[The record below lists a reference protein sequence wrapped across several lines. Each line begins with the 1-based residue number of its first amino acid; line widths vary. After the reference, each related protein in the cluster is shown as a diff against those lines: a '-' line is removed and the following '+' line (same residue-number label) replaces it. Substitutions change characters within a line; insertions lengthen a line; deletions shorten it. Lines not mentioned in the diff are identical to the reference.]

1 MSEPIDHWR
10 SGDQSGATSENLN
23 TKTNTRSTNALL
35 VVPILSL
42 RHLFEPITLGSLV
55 VKNRIVMPTITTGF
69 SVGPVTDQLKAY
81 FVERAKGGVGMI
93 FVGISGIEKELKYSI
108 DVSSDDTISG
118 LQGLTKAIKSEGAK
132 VALQLWH
139 PGRYEFTWITGR
151 KPVSASD
158 VASSLA
164 GTEKPRAL
172 TAAEIEKIEE
182 EYAQAALRAKKAG
195 FDAAEFIGSAGY
207 LISQFL
213 SPATNKRTD
222 DYGGK
227 MESRMRFPLEIV
239 GRARELV
246 GESYPIVFRLSG
258 DELVPGGNGLEET
271 KIIAKKLEDAGVVA
285 FNITAGWHESRVPM
299 ITMDVPRGGYVY
311 LAEGV
316 KKVLSNAK
324 VMASNRIND
333 PMLADRI
340 ISEGK
345 ADMVSMGRPLIADPE
360 LPRKAMERRFDDIR
374 MCVACNQGCFD
385 HIFQASPITCM
396 VNPMVGKEGKIRIT
410 PAVQKKRIV
419 VVGGGPAGLEAAM
432 IAAQRG
438 HSVVL
443 FEQNNRLGGQLNL
456 AAVAPHKD
464 ELGNIVTYLSTQVRK
479 LGVKTV
485 LGKVATLD
493 LLAAENPDVV
503 IIATGALPVGPS
515 FKAEKGQTV
524 VQAWDVLA
532 GTELPGKNIVIVGG
546 GGTGCYTAHYLADN
560 KGKKVSVVEMLD
572 KVANDVGVS
581 SRWILRKQLKDC
593 GVNVITGAKLTNIT
607 RNTVVLVKGGKE
619 ESMSADA
626 VVLALGAA
634 SNDTL
639 SNKAKGEFSEVYS
652 IGDCVKPRKA
662 LEAIHEGF
670 DLGLRV

>member
-1 MSEPIDHWR
+1 M
-10 SGDQSGATSENLN
+10 GN
-23 TKTNTRSTNALL
+23 
-35 VVPILSL
+35 
-42 RHLFEPITLGSLV
+42 LV

-69 SVGPVTDQLKAY
+69 SIGPVNEQLTNY
-81 FVERAKGGVGMI
+81 FIERAKGGAGMI
-93 FVGISGIEKELKYSI
+93 FVGICGIEKGLNYTI
-108 DVSSDDTISG
+108 DVSSDETVPGLKGLAKAIRAEGVRAG
-118 LQGLTKAIKSEGAK
+118 LQLF
-132 VALQLWH
+132 H

-158 VASSLA
+158 VASTLA

-172 TAAEIEKIEE
+172 TVPEIEKIED
-182 EYAQAALRAKKAG
+182 EYAQAALRTKNAE

-213 SPATNKRTD
+213 SPVTNKRTD
-222 DYGGK
+222 GYGGS
-227 MESRMRFPLEIV
+227 MDNRMRFPLEIV
-239 GRARELV
+239 ERTKQLV

-258 DELVPGGNGLEET
+258 DELVPGGNGLEQT
-271 KIIAKKLEDAGVVA
+271 KIIARSLEDAGVVG

-316 KKVLSNAK
+316 KKVLSSAK

-333 PMLADRI
+333 PVLADRI
-340 ISEGK
+340 IGEGK

-360 LPRKAMERRFDDIR
+360 LPRKAMQRRFDDIR

-396 VNPMVGKEGKIRIT
+396 VNPMVGKEGKIKVT
-410 PAVQKKRIV
+410 PATKEKKIV

-438 HSVVL
+438 HNVFL
-443 FEQNNRLGGQLNL
+443 FERDSKLGGQLNL

-464 ELGNIVTYLSTQVRK
+464 ELGNIVSYLSTQVRK
-479 LGVKTV
+479 LGVKTM
-485 LGKVATLD
+485 LGREVTMG
-493 LLAAENPDVV
+493 LLQSENPDAIVV
-503 IIATGALPVGPS
+503 ATGALPVKPIIPT
-515 FKAEKGQTV
+515 ERGQTV

-532 GTELPGKNIVIVGG
+532 GTELKGSNVVIAGG
-546 GGTGCYTAHYLADN
+546 GGTGCYTAHYLADK
-560 KGKKVSVVEMLD
+560 KGKKVTVVEMLD

-581 SRWILRKQLKDC
+581 SRWILRKQLNDC
-593 GVNVITGAKLTNIT
+593 GVNVITGAKLQNIT
-607 RNTVVLVKGGKE
+607 KNAVTVMRGGKE
-619 ESMSADA
+619 ESVSADA
-626 VVLALGAA
+626 VVLALGATPNNA
-634 SNDTL
+634 L
-639 SNKAKGEFSEVYS
+639 FKLAKEKFSAIYS
-652 IGDCVKPRKA
+652 VGDCVKPRKA

-670 DLGLRV
+670 DVGLNV

>member
-1 MSEPIDHWR
+1 
-10 SGDQSGATSENLN
+10 
-23 TKTNTRSTNALL
+23 
-35 VVPILSL
+35 L
-42 RHLFEPITLGSLV
+42 RHLFEPIKLGNLI

-69 SVGPVTDQLKAY
+69 SIGPVNEQLTNY
-81 FVERAKGGVGMI
+81 FIERAKGGAGMI
-93 FVGISGIEKELKYSI
+93 FVGISGIEKGLNYTI
-108 DVSSDDTISG
+108 DVSSDDTIPG
-118 LQGLTKAIKSEGAK
+118 LQRLAKAIKAEGAR
-132 VALQLWH
+132 VGLQLFH

-172 TAAEIEKIEE
+172 TASEIEKIED
-182 EYAQAALRAKKAG
+182 EYAQAALRTKKAE

-213 SPATNKRTD
+213 SPVTNKRAD
-222 DYGGK
+222 GYGGS
-227 MESRMRFPLEIV
+227 MENRVRFPLEIV
-239 GRARELV
+239 ERAKQLV
-246 GESYPIVFRLSG
+246 GESYPISFRLSG
-258 DELVPGGNGLEET
+258 DELIPGGNGLEQT
-271 KIIAKKLEDAGVVA
+271 KIIAKKLEDAGVVG

-316 KKVLSNAK
+316 KKVLSSAK

-396 VNPMVGKEGKIRIT
+396 VNPMVGKEGKIKIT
-410 PAVQKKRIV
+410 PAKQKKKV
-419 VVGGGPAGLEAAM
+419 AVVGGGPAGLEAAM
-432 IAAQRG
+432 IATQRG
-438 HSVVL
+438 HDVVL
-443 FEQNNRLGGQLNL
+443 FEQSSRLGGQLNL

-464 ELGNIVTYLSTQVRK
+464 ELGNIVTYLSIQLRK
-479 LGVKTV
+479 LGVKIM
-485 LGKVATLD
+485 LGREATID
-493 LLAAENPDVV
+493 LLSKENPDAL
-503 IIATGALPVGPS
+503 IIATGALPLKPS
-515 FKAEKGQTV
+515 IPADKGQTV

-532 GTELPGKNIVIVGG
+532 GTELKGRNVVIAGG
-546 GGTGCYTAHYLADN
+546 GGTGCYTAHYLAD
-560 KGKKVSVVEMLD
+560 KMDKKVAVVEMLE

-593 GVNVITGAKLTNIT
+593 GVNVITGAKLQRIAKNA
-607 RNTVVLVKGGKE
+607 VVVKRGDKE
-619 ESMSADA
+619 ELVTADA
-626 VVLALGAA
+626 VVLALGAT
-634 SNDTL
+634 SNNTL
-639 SNKAKGEFSEVYS
+639 FNRCKKEFSEVYS

-670 DLGLRV
+670 DVGLRI

>member
-1 MSEPIDHWR
+1 M
-10 SGDQSGATSENLN
+10 
-23 TKTNTRSTNALL
+23 
-35 VVPILSL
+35 SL
-42 RHLFEPITLGSLV
+42 RYLFEPINVGNLH

-69 SVGPVTDQLKAY
+69 SIGPVTDQLKAY

-108 DVSSDDTISG
+108 DVSSDNAIPG
-118 LQGLTKAIKSEGAK
+118 LKGLAEAIKAEGAR
-132 VALQLWH
+132 AAIQLWH
-139 PGRYEFTWITGR
+139 PGRLEFTWITGR
-151 KPVSASD
+151 RPVSCSD
-158 VASSLA
+158 VASALA

-172 TAAEIEKIEE
+172 TIPEIEKIED

-213 SPATNKRTD
+213 SPVTNKRAD
-222 DYGGK
+222 GYGGD
-227 MESRMRFPLEIV
+227 MENRMRFPLEVV
-239 GRARELV
+239 GRAKELV
-246 GESYPIVFRLSG
+246 GGSYPIVFRLSG
-258 DELVPGGNGLEET
+258 DELIPGGNGLEET
-271 KIIAKKLEDAGVVA
+271 KIIAKKLEDAGIVA

-340 ISEGK
+340 IGEGK

-360 LPRKAMERRFDDIR
+360 LPRKAMERRFEDIR

-396 VNPMVGKEGKIRIT
+396 VNPMVGKEAKIRIT
-410 PAVQKKRIV
+410 RATRKKKVV

-438 HSVVL
+438 HSVML
-443 FEQNNRLGGQLNL
+443 FERTNKLGGQLNL

-464 ELGNIVTYLSTQVRK
+464 ELGNIVSYLSTQIRK
-479 LGVKTV
+479 LGVSTL
-485 LGKVATLD
+485 LGRDMTLD
-493 LLAAENPDVV
+493 LLSAENPDVV
-503 IIATGALPVGPS
+503 VTATGALPVKPNIV
-515 FKAEKGQTV
+515 AENGQTV

-532 GTELPGKNIVIVGG
+532 GTELEGKNIVIAGG
-546 GGTGCYTAHYLADN
+546 GGTGCYTAHYLADK
-560 KGKKVSVVEMLD
+560 KGKKVAIVEMLE

-581 SRWILRKQLKDC
+581 SRWILRKQLNDC
-593 GVNVITGAKLTNIT
+593 GVKVITGAKLNKIT
-607 RNTVVLVKGGKE
+607 KNAVIVNRRGKE
-619 ESMSADA
+619 ESIDADA
-626 VVLALGAA
+626 VVLALGAT
-634 SNDTL
+634 SNNTL
-639 SNKAKGEFSEVYS
+639 FNKAKEKFSEVYN

-670 DLGLRV
+670 DVGLRV

>member
-1 MSEPIDHWR
+1 
-10 SGDQSGATSENLN
+10 
-23 TKTNTRSTNALL
+23 
-35 VVPILSL
+35 VFFLSL
-42 RHLFEPITLGSLV
+42 RYLFEPINVGNLH

-69 SVGPVTDQLKAY
+69 SIGPVTDQLKAY

-108 DVSSDDTISG
+108 DVSSDNAIPG
-118 LQGLTKAIKSEGAK
+118 LKGLAEAIKAEGAR
-132 VALQLWH
+132 AAIQLWH
-139 PGRYEFTWITGR
+139 PGRLEFTWITGR
-151 KPVSASD
+151 RPVSCSD
-158 VASSLA
+158 VASALA

-172 TAAEIEKIEE
+172 TIPEIEKIED

-213 SPATNKRTD
+213 SPVTNKRAD
-222 DYGGK
+222 GYGGD
-227 MESRMRFPLEIV
+227 MENRMRFPLEVV
-239 GRARELV
+239 GRAKELV
-246 GESYPIVFRLSG
+246 GGSYPIVFRLSG
-258 DELVPGGNGLEET
+258 DELIPGGNGLEET
-271 KIIAKKLEDAGVVA
+271 KIIAKKLEDAGIVA

-340 ISEGK
+340 IGEGK

-360 LPRKAMERRFDDIR
+360 LPRKAMERRFEDIR

-396 VNPMVGKEGKIRIT
+396 VNPMVGKEAKIRIT
-410 PAVQKKRIV
+410 RATRKKKVV

-438 HSVVL
+438 HSVML
-443 FEQNNRLGGQLNL
+443 FERTNKLGGQLNL

-464 ELGNIVTYLSTQVRK
+464 ELGNIVSYLSTQIRK
-479 LGVKTV
+479 LGVSTL
-485 LGKVATLD
+485 LGRDMTLD
-493 LLAAENPDVV
+493 LLSAENPDVV
-503 IIATGALPVGPS
+503 VTATGALPVKPNIV
-515 FKAEKGQTV
+515 AENGQTV

-532 GTELPGKNIVIVGG
+532 GTELEGKNIVIAGG
-546 GGTGCYTAHYLADN
+546 GGTGCYTAHYLADK
-560 KGKKVSVVEMLD
+560 KGKKVAIVEMLE

-581 SRWILRKQLKDC
+581 SRWILRKQLNDC
-593 GVNVITGAKLTNIT
+593 GVKVITGAKLNKIT
-607 RNTVVLVKGGKE
+607 KNAVIVNRRGKE
-619 ESMSADA
+619 ESIDADA
-626 VVLALGAA
+626 VVLALGAT
-634 SNDTL
+634 SNNTL
-639 SNKAKGEFSEVYS
+639 FNKAKEKFSEVYN

-670 DLGLRV
+670 DVGLRV